1 MHHVEFAECDC
12 VQSPDATT
20 HTYKQSSRG
29 VTAFNV
35 RMPPHTHVNTHMFTY
50 THTHTHTYQVE
61 FAGCD
66 CVQSLDA
73 TTHTCKH
80 THIHI
85 LTHTHAPGGV
95 CGV

>member
-20 HTYKQSSRG
+20 HTYKK
-29 VTAFNV
+29 
-35 RMPPHTHVNTHMFTY
+35 THNNTHI
-50 THTHTHTYQVE
+50 HTHTHTYQVE

-73 TTHTCKH
+73 TCNAHVRCHVSTFDLVIFSFVLAENAIALETVKYYLL
-80 THIHI
+80 I
-85 LTHTHAPGGV
+85 
-95 CGV
+95 